1 MSLGARIR
9 QRRAERAMRSAD
21 LARAAQISTGYLS
34 NLESGVAKHPSAV
47 IVQRLALALGTTV
60 ADLLEQEFGAT
71 IDALPAGLLAF
82 AAQHDLP
89 EEEVLM
95 LARIRLR
102 GEQPDTPE
110 DWHYLYES
118 IKRSLPSHSLRG
130 PAKRPPSPPE

>member
-1 MSLGARIR
+1 M
-9 QRRAERAMRSAD
+9 RAAD

-34 NLESGVAKHPSAV
+34 NLESGVAKHPSAL

-60 ADLLEQEFGAT
+60 ADLLEQEPGAAT
-71 IDALPAGLLAF
+71 DIIPAGLRVF

-89 EEEVLM
+89 EEDVLM

-102 GEQPDTPE
+102 GEQPDAAE

-118 IKRSLPSHSLRG
+118 IKRSLPRHSLRG
-130 PAKRPPSPPE
+130 SAKRSPHPPE